1 MPLFFVF
8 ILILELIY
16 YTMWL
21 IFCFRNKLDED
32 INDIL
37 SDTHVDDELS
47 VKVSLEWYIDTV
59 IYILFLIIGLLY
71 ATK

>member
-1 MPLFFVF
+1 
-8 ILILELIY
+8 
-16 YTMWL
+16 MWL

-37 SDTHVDDELS
+37 SDTHMDDELS
-47 VKVSLEWYIDTV
+47 VKVSLEWYIDTI